1 MKYAYVSVLVTT
13 RELPSAEV
21 IQSLDRALAKVVAKH
36 EIVVCVPVQ
45 GSFHE
50 GEFVSLHGPVTVVA
64 VRSDV
69 PIAIASLAGLGRTVG
84 DLVIDWR
91 GAPDALDQESIK
103 RMLEPSNSGFD
114 FVAIGEG
121 SSLERP
127 QQVHGG
133 FISRLVRRL
142 RCQQL
147 PGRVLSR
154 RAAQFALSESLGLDK
169 SSISVFFSRFTATRI
184 TIPEREGRCVGNTGL
199 PGWHDGRD
207 RPRRLTWS
215 QSWLTFTLLCSILF
229 LALVVI
235 VLPLNWALANADKHW
250 EVQPLLYVFGS
261 VASLSI
267 LYRTF
272 SPNSSKVGN
281 ARPVTEAIVEVVVL
295 APRNTQT

>member
-50 GEFVSLHGPVTVVA
+50 GEFDCLHGPVTVVT

-69 PIAIASLAGLGRTVG
+69 PMAIASLAGLSRTVG
-84 DLVIDWR
+84 DFVIDWR
-91 GAPDALDQESIK
+91 GAPDALDQESIE

-121 SSLERP
+121 PSLERP
-127 QQVHGG
+127 QQIHRG
-133 FISRLVRRL
+133 FISHLVRRF
-142 RCQQL
+142 RCQQSL
-147 PGRVLSR
+147 GRVLSR
-154 RAAQFALSESLGLDK
+154 RAAQFALYESLGLDK
-169 SSISVFFSRFTATRI
+169 SSISVFFSCFTATRI
-184 TIPEREGRCVGNTGL
+184 TIPVRAGRRVGNAGL
-199 PGWHDGRD
+199 PGWHGGRD
-207 RPRRLTWS
+207 RPGRLTWS

-235 VLPLNWALANADKHW
+235 VLSLNWTLANADNHW
-250 EVQPLLYVFGS
+250 EVQALFFVLGS
-261 VASLSI
+261 VASLGV

-272 SPNSSKVGN
+272 SPNSLRVGN
-281 ARPVTEAIVEVVVL
+281 ARPDSEAIVEVVVL